1 MFKIQRVAEGINDEI
16 SINDSDNVSSPK
28 LAITKKQ
35 VPAGERGLKQGGG
48 RALDIGLD
56 SEWCPVETIN
66 AEGHVV
72 HERNRILS
80 YQIFAVNDDNQHL
93 GKVYYPVA
101 EDKRYEMGEFLSRV
115 VLDCMDAGL
124 ITAVPSAVNIYCHFM
139 RADVASFD
147 SFWGMKTRFTGQSGS
162 VSGRITTYGE
172 ESVDDKRATL
182 PSLVLK
188 DADGQAYR
196 CTINFIDT
204 LYLTP
209 NKTSLQKMG
218 EMLNLPKYDLP
229 VGFSKDR
236 MDLLLS
242 QNIEAFEAYALHDAE
257 IAVKY
262 GLKVKAFLAD
272 RFGIPNLPR
281 SLGATAVRYFLS
293 LLDQDGLNYQH
304 TFGMTER
311 CTEIWNIRTGK
322 VVTKK
327 SRHPSPARQF
337 CEGLATSCYHGG
349 RNETFMI
356 GPSHIDDWFDWDL
369 KGAYTT
375 GLCDLLIPDYIRIRM
390 STDPRDYV
398 GHVMGFAYV
407 SFKFPDTTRFPCL
420 VVRSDRYGLRFPLE
434 GCSYATAPEIELA
447 LQMGADIR
455 IKHGII
461 VPWKE
466 GSKPIFETFT
476 RRIQTMR
483 TEYPKK
489 SLEEIM
495 IKEIGNSL
503 YGKTAQGLSE
513 QSAFDV
519 KTGLSKIVKPSNVT
533 NPYMAAHTT
542 GLIRGVIG
550 ELLNRIPTHR
560 TVISVTTDGFLTDA
574 TKNELDLS
582 GPLCRRYQALCNAL
596 HGTAD
601 VSIPMLELK
610 HHARQI
616 VSIKTRGQCTSETG
630 RTEPV
635 LAKAGVKS
643 HGTTVEQNEQTL
655 KLYLDR
661 EPDTKTDASHLI
673 SLREQWLSDRDL
685 VEIRK
690 NVRLSYEFDQKRQLI
705 NPRMSSVRDRAHLT
719 CDSIPWRTEAQADLA
734 RARFDGWR
742 EDNNLKTL
750 EDWESWEDYFE
761 SSIAVQGTKLRVT
774 DEGSEGILVRM
785 LLRAMTQ
792 KQWFT
797 HNLIHRGIAE
807 LFTLVGYPITVDTC
821 KNNRKGLLLE
831 HVVPV
836 TNRVLRLL
844 ARLRQ
849 QLPQIPLEPLFAPER
864 LDEVQRRLLAIECT
878 PLPE

>member
-1 MFKIQRVAEGINDEI
+1 MFEIQRINGVIEDDMSLQDSDNDNSPKLTITKIQRHE
-16 SINDSDNVSSPK
+16 
-28 LAITKKQ
+28 
-35 VPAGERGLKQGGG
+35 GERSIKKGTG
-48 RALDIGLD
+48 RPLDIGLD
-56 SEWCPVETIN
+56 SEWCPVETTN
-66 AEGHVV
+66 THGLVV

-80 YQIFAVNDDNQHL
+80 YQIYVINDENEHL

-101 EDKRYEMGEFLSRV
+101 EDKRYEMGEFISLV
-115 VLDCMDAGL
+115 ILDCIRAEL
-124 ITAVPSAVNIYCHFM
+124 ITDVPSEVNIYCHFM
-139 RADVASFD
+139 RADVASFE
-147 SFWGMKTRFTGQSGS
+147 SFWGVKTRFSGQSGS

-172 ESVDDKRATL
+172 EPDDDKRAPL
-182 PSLVLK
+182 PTLVLK
-188 DADGQAYR
+188 DASGEPYR
-196 CTINFIDT
+196 CAINFIDT

-218 EMLNLPKYDLP
+218 EMLELPKYELP
-229 VGFSKDR
+229 TGFSKDR
-236 MDLLLS
+236 MDVLLT
-242 QNIEAFEAYALHDAE
+242 QNREAFEAYALRDAE

-262 GLKVKAFLAD
+262 ALKVKDFLTT
-272 RFGIPNLPR
+272 RFGIKNLPP
-281 SLGATAVRYFLS
+281 SLGATAVRYFLN
-293 LLDQDGLNYQH
+293 LLDRDGLDYWH

-311 CTEIWNIRTGK
+311 STEIWNTKTGK

-327 SRHPSPARQF
+327 NFHPTPARQF

-356 GPSHIDDWFDWDL
+356 GPSRIADWFDWDL

-375 GLCDLLIPDYIRIRM
+375 GLCDLLIPDYTQIRM
-390 STDPRDYV
+390 ASSPHDYI
-398 GHVMGFAYV
+398 GHVMGFAYIR
-407 SFKFPDTTRFPCL
+407 FKFPETTRFPCL

-434 GCSYATAPEIELA
+434 GYSYATAPEIELA
-447 LQMGADIR
+447 LQMGADI
-455 IKHGII
+455 IIQHGVI
-461 VPWKE
+461 VPWME
-466 GSKPIFETFT
+466 GSKPLFENFT

-483 TEYPKK
+483 TEYRKK
-489 SLEEIM
+489 SLEEVM

-513 QSAFDV
+513 QTAFDV
-519 KTGLSKIVKPSNVT
+519 KTGLSKTLSPSKVT

-550 ELLNRIPTHR
+550 ELLNRIPAHR

-574 TKNELDLS
+574 TEEELDLS

-601 VSIPMLELK
+601 ESAPMLELK
-610 HHARQI
+610 HHVRQI

-643 HGTTVEQNEQTL
+643 HGTTVEQNEQIL
-655 KLYLDR
+655 KLYLER

-673 SLREQWLSDRDL
+673 SLREQWLSERDL

-690 NVRLSYEFDQKRQLI
+690 SVRLSYEFDQKRQLI
-705 NPRMSSVRDRAHLT
+705 NPCMTSVRDRAHLT

-742 EDNNLKTL
+742 EDYCLKTL

-774 DEGSEGILVRM
+774 DEGSEGILVRI

-792 KQWFT
+792 KKWFT
-797 HNLIHRGIAE
+797 HNLLHREIAE
-807 LFTLVGYPITVDTC
+807 LFTLAGYPTTVDTC

-864 LDEVQRRLLAIECT
+864 LDEVRRRLLAIE
-878 PLPE
+878 